1 MTFDSQQ
8 EDTPVW
14 MSGYF
19 RRPLWTLPDQKEFLI
34 ILPCGLSTDPSLGR
48 SYCWSRVKVLNPE
61 LYEMYPVYSCDLD
74 LVTVGKSEALDLPV
88 G

>member
-34 ILPCGLSTDPSLGR
+34 ILPCGLSTDPLIGEI
-48 SYCWSRVKVLNPE
+48 LLLE
-61 LYEMYPVYSCDLD
+61 
-74 LVTVGKSEALDLPV
+74 
-88 G
+88 